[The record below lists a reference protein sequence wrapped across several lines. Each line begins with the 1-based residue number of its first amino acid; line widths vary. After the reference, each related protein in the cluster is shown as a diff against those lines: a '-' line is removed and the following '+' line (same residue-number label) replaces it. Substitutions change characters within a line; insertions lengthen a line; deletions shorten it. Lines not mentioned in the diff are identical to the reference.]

1 MHTQQ
6 FRRPAVIGIQ
16 LRSQSSCSF
25 QCHQKSPVSSTSR
38 QNRGAQ
44 ASTICQTPGRAA
56 GICAQPSVSCLP
68 SSLIRLRTFG
78 QGRIQGCRHY
88 RQRQPIVATA
98 IRPQTAEPLRK
109 QQRRHSSQERPL
121 LTRHW
126 CWEWGSSRWRA
137 SLFFLLGKTCPER
150 KKDTCVGFDW
160 KCASC
165 KEHGLC
171 ECCLLAVGQAAQPF

>member
-16 LRSQSSCSF
+16 LRSQSGCSF
-25 QCHQKSPVSSTSR
+25 QCHQINPISSTST

-44 ASTICQTPGRAA
+44 ASTTRQTLSRAA

-68 SSLIRLRTFG
+68 SSLIRLRDFG
-78 QGRIQGCRHY
+78 QCRIRGCRHY
-88 RQRQPIVATA
+88 QQRRLIVATA
-98 IRPQTAEPLRK
+98 IHPQTAEPLRK
-109 QQRRHSSQERPL
+109 QRRRHSSQERPL

-137 SLFFLLGKTCPER
+137 SLFFLLGKQGR
-150 KKDTCVGFDW
+150 HM
-160 KCASC
+160 
-165 KEHGLC
+165 HGTRLEVC
-171 ECCLLAVGQAAQPF
+171 FL